1 VTVPM
6 KLCRALAM
14 PRRLALMSA
23 FHVSR
28 GMDGSKHS
36 RLLKI
41 AVMRLGSICG
51 GPFRLLLGS
60 VIEMLALDS
69 SKLTAP
75 QEVAKRNGPRRV
87 APEAGHWGGS
97 RQLRLKTLPIGR
109 PEFQSA
115 WASMPLDQGGLGPSD
130 PVASLQAARVI

>member
-51 GPFRLLLGS
+51 GPFQLLLGS

-109 PEFQSA
+109 PSSKA
-115 WASMPLDQGGLGPSD
+115 LGPQCR
-130 PVASLQAARVI
+130 LTKAALAGAIP